1 MIYEITNNNDNNSN
15 GMVVM
20 SFMMTGPDGVTKQS
34 HFGIETDKW
43 LSMSLEEHVAF
54 LRKGVTQVISE
65 TTDIIIE

>member
-34 HFGIETDKW
+34 HFGIETTKW
-43 LSMSLEEHVAF
+43 NAMSVDERVDF
-54 LRKGVTQVISE
+54 LRTGVRNIISE
-65 TTDIIIE
+65 TTDMII